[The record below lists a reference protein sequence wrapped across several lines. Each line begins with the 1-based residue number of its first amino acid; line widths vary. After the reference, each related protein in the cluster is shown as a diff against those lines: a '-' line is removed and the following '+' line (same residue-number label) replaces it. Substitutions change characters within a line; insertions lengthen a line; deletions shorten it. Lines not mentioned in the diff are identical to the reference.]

1 MNRQQGLGKYL
12 AHQVIPKNIF
22 YGYKKYLKNIST
34 YYVLEF
40 FVYLTLIIKLYT
52 VFEVSIFYARPRT
65 I

>member
-12 AHQVIPKNIF
+12 AHQVIPKN
-22 YGYKKYLKNIST
+22 GYKKYLKNIST

-40 FVYLTLIIKLYT
+40 FVYMTLIIKLYT